1 MVKAIDLKS
10 IGFSRAGSNPV
21 ADEKVSFLLHSV
33 TFYMVQKNMENP
45 GFDPGAS
52 TLLTSRSSD

>member
-21 ADEKVSFLLHSV
+21 ADEKVSFLLHDIYSA
-33 TFYMVQKNMENP
+33 KNMENP